1 MEPRFVG
8 RLSAADAVTV
18 ANAGLGFFAIVAAFD
33 DPRLAAR
40 FVLLAGIADG
50 LDGVLA
56 RAFGSSPAG
65 EYLDSLADVS
75 SFSLAP
81 AVMVFATVREGWSIT
96 FDVMTPTA
104 VLVAAVPA
112 AFVAMA
118 VLRLGM
124 YTAFDTEMDATQ
136 GVPSTLAATLLAA
149 AILSGLTDPTGLLVA
164 TGAFVY
170 LMVSPVRY
178 PDLHAGDA
186 LVMGVVHAGAVLFP
200 TALDRT
206 FPLSLLSLAAAYM
219 MLSPWLYWRGD
230 WLLAKLHGEG
240 HATSAEGPS
249 DPGANENA

>member
-40 FVLLAGIADG
+40 FVLLAGITDG

-56 RAFGSSPAG
+56 RAYGSSAAG

-81 AVMVFATVREGWSIT
+81 AVMVFATVREGWTVT
-96 FDVMTPTA
+96 FDAMTPA
-104 VLVAAVPA
+104 AFVVAAVPA
-112 AFVAMA
+112 AYVAMG

-124 YTAFDTEMDATQ
+124 YTAFDTEIDATE

-149 AILSGLTDPTGLLVA
+149 AVLAGVTDPTTLLVA
-164 TGAFVY
+164 TGGFVY

-178 PDLHAGDA
+178 PDLHASDA

-200 TALDRT
+200 TVLDRT
-206 FPLSLLSLAAAYM
+206 FPLSLLTLAASYLLLA
-219 MLSPWLYWRGD
+219 PWLYWRGD
-230 WLLAKLHGEG
+230 WLMERLHGSPPDGARE
-240 HATSAEGPS
+240 AAPEPGP
-249 DPGANENA
+249 NENA

>member
-1 MEPRFVG
+1 MQPRFVG

-56 RAFGSSPAG
+56 RAFGSSAAG

-81 AVMVFATVREGWSIT
+81 AVMVFAAVREGWAVS
-96 FDVMTPTA
+96 FDAMTPTA
-104 VLVAAVPA
+104 TVVAAVPA
-112 AFVAMA
+112 AFVAMG

-124 YTAFDTEMDATQ
+124 YTAFDTEMEATQ

-149 AILSGLTDPTGLLVA
+149 AILSGVTDPAILLAA
-164 TGAFVY
+164 TGTFVY

-178 PDLHAGDA
+178 PDLHASDA

-206 FPLSLLSLAAAYM
+206 FPLSLLTLAGAYM
-219 MLSPWLYWRGD
+219 VLAPWLYWRSD
-230 WLLAKLHGEG
+230 WVMGRLHGG
-240 HATSAEGPS
+240 DAA
-249 DPGANENA
+249 PGGSGGE